1 MAVKL
6 TRRTKYSFRVL
17 NLAMLSILCTEAG
30 YAYQP
35 ASASACVALE
45 SNAERLNCYDGLFS
59 VKLSDVTVASV
70 LVAEG
75 AGSAEAMPLQTLKRP
90 SSRDNKQGNPNH
102 FFALEHHQSDLKAS
116 LIDQRWELT
125 PEQKLGTWNLRAY
138 QPIYLLPA
146 LWTSEKNEV
155 PHTPNKT
162 QIGRAHV

>member
-75 AGSAEAMPLQTLKRP
+75 AGSAGAGDAVPWTAGLPTSVRQQDGGGHVRHE
-90 SSRDNKQGNPNH
+90 SG
-102 FFALEHHQSDLKAS
+102 SDLP
-116 LIDQRWELT
+116 D
-125 PEQKLGTWNLRAY
+125 
-138 QPIYLLPA
+138 
-146 LWTSEKNEV
+146 V
-155 PHTPNKT
+155 
-162 QIGRAHV
+162 

>member
-102 FFALEHHQSDLKAS
+102 FFALEHHLS
-116 LIDQRWELT
+116 LIH
-125 PEQKLGTWNLRAY
+125 
-138 QPIYLLPA
+138 I
-146 LWTSEKNEV
+146 
-155 PHTPNKT
+155 
-162 QIGRAHV
+162 